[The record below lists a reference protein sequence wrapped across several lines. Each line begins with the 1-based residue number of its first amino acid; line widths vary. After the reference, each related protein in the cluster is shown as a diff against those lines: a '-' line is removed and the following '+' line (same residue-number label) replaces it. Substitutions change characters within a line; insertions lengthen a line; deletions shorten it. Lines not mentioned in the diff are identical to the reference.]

1 LSSSSC
7 RQSPPPHPSRE
18 RRLPPSRVVLRLAVG
33 DETSCSPCRD
43 PEIPRDR
50 TRCPTSLHRKP
61 PPPQSTPPTADSVES
76 TMPRSSE
83 TFMRS
88 AQTGAIARAAR
99 RTAWWNLMLS
109 SIIGLPDGG
118 SPGTELI
125 ITNGTELGILIQRS
139 FVLAKHIRIP
149 TKKMKCAKSAQKY
162 SCANFALSPRLRQ
175 HGDSQT
181 VDFLPAKTPPRHFQV
196 VL

>member
-1 LSSSSC
+1 
-7 RQSPPPHPSRE
+7 
-18 RRLPPSRVVLRLAVG
+18 LAVG
-33 DETSCSPCRD
+33 DETSCSPRRD

-61 PPPQSTPPTADSVES
+61 PPPPPPPQSTPPTADSMES

-109 SIIGLPDGG
+109 SNYWSADGG

-139 FVLAKHIRIP
+139 FVLAKQI
-149 TKKMKCAKSAQKY
+149 
-162 SCANFALSPRLRQ
+162 
-175 HGDSQT
+175 
-181 VDFLPAKTPPRHFQV
+181 
-196 VL
+196 